1 MKKMII
7 MIMVILLV
15 LLSGCQ
21 EPEQTDDGK
30 IRIVTTIFPLYDW
43 IREVTGNDGAFEIT
57 LLQNTGTD
65 LHNYQPTVADMVKV
79 YQCDVFIYVGGESD
93 QWVDDALETAV
104 NKDMRVLCLME
115 AISDRIRYEESRE
128 GMNPVDEPEEEE
140 EYDEH
145 IWLSLRNAEACVME
159 IGKVI
164 EEKLQKYDVLEG
176 NMVPYLNKLDKLDKE
191 YARTVDSAEKKV
203 LLFADRF
210 PFLYLV
216 KDYGIDYYAAFRGC
230 SAESE
235 ASFETVSF
243 LTGKVNEL
251 QLDHVMILENG
262 NRKLAQTVI
271 RDSERPD
278 CEINE
283 LNSLQSTTLQDGK
296 TYLEIM
302 EDNLKVLE
310 RVLN

>member
-1 MKKMII
+1 MKRVII
-7 MIMVILLV
+7 LITVIMLV
-15 LLSGCQ
+15 MLSGCK

-30 IRIVTTIFPLYDW
+30 LKIVTTIFPLYDW
-43 IREVTGNDGAFEIT
+43 VREVTGNDDIFDVT
-57 LLQNTGTD
+57 LLQDTGTD
-65 LHNYQPTVADMVKV
+65 LHNYQPTVSDMVKV
-79 YQCDVFIYVGGESD
+79 SQCDVFIYVGGESD
-93 QWVDDALETAV
+93 QWVNDALKTAV
-104 NKDMRVLCLME
+104 NKDMKVLCLME
-115 AISDRIRYEESRE
+115 AISDRIRYEETKE
-128 GMNPVDEPEEEE
+128 GMNPVDEPEEE

-164 EEKLQKYDVLEG
+164 EEKLQKHDVLEG
-176 NMVPYLNKLDKLDKE
+176 NMVAYLNKLKELDEE
-191 YARTVDSAEKKV
+191 YENTVNAAEKKV
-203 LLFADRF
+203 LLFTDRF

-271 RDSERPD
+271 RDSERPE

-283 LNSLQSTTLQDGK
+283 LNSLQSATLQNGR

-302 EDNLKVLE
+302 KDNLKVLE